1 MKFSLLAGLVAMVLG
16 SASAFQSAM
25 PKGVAVRDSRV
36 ILAAHHVQNK
46 GAKKARKN
54 RPKKVRAAGNDGGG
68 GCCCCCCCCVGRSF
82 AQKNWKGNWH
92 SGEKIKIS
100 ERSSG
105 STSKLMR
112 KKECLLAAGFQRRF
126 MVGSR

>member
-68 GCCCCCCCCVGRSF
+68 GGCVGRSF